1 MKSKVFAKKDKKT
14 VYFIE
19 DNEVNI
25 HLLKQMLSQ
34 KGYDIINLE
43 HADELF
49 EHIEVKKS
57 EKKEEGIGIITEN
70 IKGEEL
76 KEYFNHL
83 KTTIKWL
90 VIILNNFNIGFY
102 IADNKRYL
110 AFNSIIK
117 TLYNYGK
124 KEFKNALI
132 TDNLLET
139 EKPLFEKTAEQI
151 INRES
156 SDFTSE
162 QFIQQKNGEL
172 IKTKHFGFRLNIEG
186 NSFIA
191 CYTLDEKAHNLS
203 DKNDT
208 ALNSLIIN
216 ELNQILRNI
225 IKIQNLNNYPLSSE
239 SKEDILQ
246 YLQLREERI
255 NYSNFNL
262 SAREFE
268 VLKLIY
274 KGYTNQQIAEKLYIS
289 KRTAEFHR
297 SNLLSKTNSRNTA
310 DLIRFAVQNKLITEK

>member
-49 EHIEVKKS
+49 EHMEVKKS

-151 INRES
+151 IKIGRASCRERVCV
-156 SDFTSE
+156 
-162 QFIQQKNGEL
+162 G
-172 IKTKHFGFRLNIEG
+172 
-186 NSFIA
+186 
-191 CYTLDEKAHNLS
+191 
-203 DKNDT
+203 
-208 ALNSLIIN
+208 
-216 ELNQILRNI
+216 
-225 IKIQNLNNYPLSSE
+225 
-239 SKEDILQ
+239 
-246 YLQLREERI
+246 
-255 NYSNFNL
+255 
-262 SAREFE
+262 
-268 VLKLIY
+268 V
-274 KGYTNQQIAEKLYIS
+274 
-289 KRTAEFHR
+289 
-297 SNLLSKTNSRNTA
+297 
-310 DLIRFAVQNKLITEK
+310 